1 MNTDQTQKLASITDA
16 ELLTFTEAQFK
27 AVAHMAKVV
36 AELHGPHMTRH
47 SSRGVLELQSV
58 RANEIMELQSQISWD
73 LNQEKI
79 GKTFKCII
87 DRKEGTHFV
96 GRTEFD
102 SPDVD
107 NEVLIDA
114 TQHYLKTGEF
124 ANIKIIEATEFDLYG
139 EPV

>member
-58 RANEIMELQSQISWD
+58 RANEIMEWLGD
-73 LNQEKI
+73 LLNAMD
-79 GKTFKCII
+79 G
-87 DRKEGTHFV
+87 
-96 GRTEFD
+96 
-102 SPDVD
+102 VD
-107 NEVLIDA
+107 DEEDGWMEPIF
-114 TQHYLKTGEF
+114 E
-124 ANIKIIEATEFDLYG
+124 EAHRIYG
-139 EPV
+139 ENAGGDARRAEARTQQGG